1 MQIVILGSL
10 IMVSDACLDML
21 DGYYKNHSQKL
32 EISPS
37 ICGKEADNHLSL
49 LYMDICWF
57 SLM

>member
-21 DGYYKNHSQKL
+21 AGYYKNRSQKL

-49 LYMDICWF
+49 LYLDIC
-57 SLM
+57 

>member
-21 DGYYKNHSQKL
+21 AGYYKNHNQKL

-37 ICGKEADNHLSL
+37 ICGKEVDNHLSL
-49 LYMDICWF
+49 FYLDIC
-57 SLM
+57 